1 MRADAKTILSQQMAA
16 ALEKR
21 AALHEGEVRHL
32 LEERAAQLDGGDVRY
47 ALPPACASHEEASLA
62 DADADAN
69 ANADADAGK
78 AAVATEQAV
87 EAPREARVTSPNSLA
102 SLTALLTEAA
112 YARSQAMPAAD
123 TVDHFRRLWSTVR
136 TESQLRQSMQQAPDN
151 AGPLNSAA
159 LVHRAIG
166 LMRGVSGGYLQHF
179 LSYVD
184 DLSTIE
190 ALLGSA
196 ATAKEVPRVA
206 SVKKRARVKGK
217 GG

>member
-1 MRADAKTILSQQMAA
+1 MRADAKTILNEQMAA
-16 ALEKR
+16 TLAKR
-21 AALHEGEVRHL
+21 AALHEGEVRRL
-32 LEERAAQLDGGDVRY
+32 LDERAAQLDDGAVRY
-47 ALPPACASHEEASLA
+47 ALPPARASSEASLA
-62 DADADAN
+62 DADADA
-69 ANADADAGK
+69 DADAGTV
-78 AAVATEQAV
+78 AVATDQVV
-87 EAPREARVTSPNSLA
+87 EASREAVATSSV
-102 SLTALLTEAA
+102 SLTSLVELLTEAA
-112 YARSQAMPAAD
+112 HARSQAMPTAD

-166 LMRGVSGGYLQHF
+166 LMRGVSAGYLQHF

>member
-1 MRADAKTILSQQMAA
+1 MRADAKTILNEQMAA
-16 ALEKR
+16 ALSKR
-21 AALHEGEVRHL
+21 AALHEGEVRRL
-32 LEERAAQLDGGDVRY
+32 LDERAAQLDDGAVRY
-47 ALPPACASHEEASLA
+47 ALPPARASSEASLA
-62 DADADAN
+62 DADADA
-69 ANADADAGK
+69 DAGTV
-78 AAVATEQAV
+78 AVATEQVV
-87 EAPREARVTSPNSLA
+87 EASREAVATSSV
-102 SLTALLTEAA
+102 SLTSLVELLTEAA
-112 YARSQAMPAAD
+112 HARSQAMPTAD

-166 LMRGVSGGYLQHF
+166 LMRGVSAGYLQHF

>member
-1 MRADAKTILSQQMAA
+1 MRADAKTIFSEQMAA
-16 ALEKR
+16 ALSKR
-21 AALHEGEVRHL
+21 AALHEGEVRRL
-32 LEERAAQLDGGDVRY
+32 LDERAAQLDDGAVRY
-47 ALPPACASHEEASLA
+47 ALPPARASSEASLA
-62 DADADAN
+62 DADADA
-69 ANADADAGK
+69 GTV
-78 AAVATEQAV
+78 AVATDEVV
-87 EAPREARVTSPNSLA
+87 EASREAAATSSV
-102 SLTALLTEAA
+102 SLTSLVALLAEAA
-112 YARSQAMPAAD
+112 HARSQAMPTAD

-166 LMRGVSGGYLQHF
+166 LMRGVSAGYLQHF

>member
-1 MRADAKTILSQQMAA
+1 MRADAKTILNEQMAA
-16 ALEKR
+16 TLAKR
-21 AALHEGEVRHL
+21 AALHEGEVRRL
-32 LEERAAQLDGGDVRY
+32 LDERAAQLDDGAVRY
-47 ALPPACASHEEASLA
+47 ALPPARASSEASLA
-62 DADADAN
+62 DADADA
-69 ANADADAGK
+69 GTV
-78 AAVATEQAV
+78 AVATDQVV
-87 EAPREARVTSPNSLA
+87 EASREAVATSSVSLA
-102 SLTALLTEAA
+102 SLVELLTEAA
-112 YARSQAMPAAD
+112 HARSQAMPTAD

-166 LMRGVSGGYLQHF
+166 LMRGVSAGYLQHF

>member
-1 MRADAKTILSQQMAA
+1 MRADAKTILNEQMAA
-16 ALEKR
+16 ALAKR
-21 AALHEGEVRHL
+21 AALHGGEVRRL
-32 LEERAAQLDGGDVRY
+32 LDERAAQLDDGAVRY
-47 ALPPACASHEEASLA
+47 ALPPARASSEASLA
-62 DADADAN
+62 DADADA
-69 ANADADAGK
+69 DAGTV
-78 AAVATEQAV
+78 AVATEQVV
-87 EAPREARVTSPNSLA
+87 EASREAVATSSV
-102 SLTALLTEAA
+102 SLTSLVELLTEAA
-112 YARSQAMPAAD
+112 HARSQAMPTAD

-166 LMRGVSGGYLQHF
+166 LMRGVSPGYLQHF

>member
-1 MRADAKTILSQQMAA
+1 MRADAKTILNEQMAA
-16 ALEKR
+16 TLAKR
-21 AALHEGEVRHL
+21 AAVHEGEVRRL
-32 LEERAAQLDGGDVRY
+32 LDERAAQLDDGAVRY
-47 ALPPACASHEEASLA
+47 ALPPARASSEASLA
-62 DADADAN
+62 DADADA
-69 ANADADAGK
+69 DAGTV
-78 AAVATEQAV
+78 AVATDQVV
-87 EAPREARVTSPNSLA
+87 EASREAVATSSV
-102 SLTALLTEAA
+102 SLTSLVELLTEAA
-112 YARSQAMPAAD
+112 HARSQAMPTAD

-166 LMRGVSGGYLQHF
+166 LMRGVSAGYLQHF

>member
-1 MRADAKTILSQQMAA
+1 MRADAKTILNEQMAA
-16 ALEKR
+16 TLAKR
-21 AALHEGEVRHL
+21 AALHEGEVRRL
-32 LEERAAQLDGGDVRY
+32 LDERAAQLDDGAVRY
-47 ALPPACASHEEASLA
+47 ALPPARASSEASLA
-62 DADADAN
+62 DADADA
-69 ANADADAGK
+69 DAGTV
-78 AAVATEQAV
+78 AVATEQVV
-87 EAPREARVTSPNSLA
+87 EASREAAATSSV
-102 SLTALLTEAA
+102 SLTSLVELLTEAA
-112 YARSQAMPAAD
+112 HARSQAMPTAD

-166 LMRGVSGGYLQHF
+166 LMRGVSAGYLQHF